1 MRQYLDLLRDIRDNG
16 EEKGDRTGTGTRSVF
31 GRQVRY
37 DLSEGFPAVT
47 TKKLY
52 FNSVAHELL
61 WFLKGTGNIE
71 YLAQNNV
78 HIWDEWPFK
87 AYLEKNDLPI
97 PEVNSPEWREQMKEF
112 IDRVATDHEF
122 ALKWGDLG
130 PVYGAQWRHW
140 RSYRGGYDQVA
151 GVISEARHN
160 PGSRRLIVEAWN
172 VGELEDMALP
182 PCHKSHQLSCTTP
195 GYVDMLV
202 YQRSWDLGLGCP
214 FNIAQYALL
223 LHLYARAIGGRTP
236 RYLRFVVGDGHI
248 YWNHIDK
255 LTEVAQRQVVAD
267 EARLV
272 IDTDNTD
279 IDGYDISHF
288 SVVGYGPQPAVK
300 LEVAV

>member
-1 MRQYLDLLRDIRDNG
+1 MNQYQQLLHRVLTEGVRVD
-16 EEKGDRTGTGTRSVF
+16 DRTGVGTVAVF
-31 GRQVRY
+31 GALLQY
-37 DLSEGFPAVT
+37 DLRERFPVEQAKATNWRTAFLEMLFFLSGETNVRWLNERGS
-47 TKKLY
+47 KLWDPWADE
-52 FNSVAHELL
+52 N
-61 WFLKGTGNIE
+61 GN
-71 YLAQNNV
+71 
-78 HIWDEWPFK
+78 
-87 AYLEKNDLPI
+87 
-97 PEVNSPEWREQMKEF
+97 
-112 IDRVATDHEF
+112 
-122 ALKWGDLG
+122 LG
-130 PVYGAQWRHW
+130 PVYGDQWRSW
-140 RSYRGGYDQVA
+140 RGYSGKHDQVET
-151 GVISEARHN
+151 VIDEAKTN
-160 PGSRRLIVEAWN
+160 PGSRHLIVEGWN
-172 VGELEDMALP
+172 VGELRDMALR

-236 RYLRFVVGDGHI
+236 RYLRFVVGDAHI